1 MIRLYKRG
9 LVGGNRG
16 NDEGRLETTLESNT
30 MVPAAPGLAPALG
43 CLTWPGALPLAARLR
58 GICRWGCSLCSTA
71 SSSCICLPRPGEED
85 WRRGGSIAKVGVPNS
100 RSAAYCSAREKG
112 KTSVVCTLQN
122 YEHLIMVIARCSAVS
137 FPSHVI

>member
-1 MIRLYKRG
+1 MVTVVKESSLKIYFQRQKIVTLEGDPPQRG

-100 RSAAYCSAREKG
+100 RSAAYCFCTG
-112 KTSVVCTLQN
+112 K
-122 YEHLIMVIARCSAVS
+122 R
-137 FPSHVI
+137 